1 MTKIAA
7 PLAGS
12 SRIRMSSQPWL
23 RTMKTTTKNDNDKS
37 EEDDA
42 TKTPKETDK
51 HDVVG
56 SDTDSKGELVTIRF

>member
-1 MTKIAA
+1 MNEEDDNDDDDGDGDDGDEATMTKIAA

-23 RTMKTTTKNDNDKS
+23 RTMKTTTKNDNDKN

-42 TKTPKETDK
+42 TKKTK
-51 HDVVG
+51 
-56 SDTDSKGELVTIRF
+56 